1 MHKIKV
7 LHSLFRVGSG
17 GVEQRRLS
25 LARKLDP
32 ERYDQKLIC
41 TDAWGGLPEQF
52 TDAGCEVID
61 VGQIRHIADF
71 HVYRNALKHIQQWR
85 PDIIHGAVY
94 EGVAIAAVA
103 GRLLRVPAIIG
114 EETSDPKN
122 RRWTGH
128 LLYRFLAGLTHHM
141 VAVSP
146 AVREYLC
153 ETLRLPAGMVSVV
166 NNGVDERP
174 PANKQEV
181 ELVRERFGLRSQ
193 DFVIG
198 TVGRLVDEHKR
209 VSDLIRALALL
220 QVRGM
225 RNARLLVV
233 GDGPDREGLSNLA
246 SALGVRESVHFTGY
260 TADPQPFYAVMD
272 VFALA
277 SAAEAF
283 GLVLVEAMFASLPVI
298 ATRVGGIPGVVEDG
312 RTGVLLP
319 PYSPERFA
327 EELSRLATDETVRR
341 EMGTR
346 GQQRARA
353 EFSADRYVTDVDRL
367 YQRLTARVG
376 LQ

>member
-1 MHKIKV
+1 MGKITV

-17 GVEQRRLS
+17 GVEQRRLLLS
-25 LARKLDP
+25 RKLDP
-32 ERYDQKLIC
+32 EHYDQKLIC

-52 TDAGCEVID
+52 ADAGCEVID
-61 VGQIRHIADF
+61 LGQIRHIADVR
-71 HVYRNALKHIQQWR
+71 VYRNALEHIQQWQ

-94 EGVAIAAVA
+94 EGVAIAAVT
-103 GRLLRVPAIIG
+103 GRLLRVPVVIG
-114 EETSDPKN
+114 EETSDPQN

-128 LLYRFLAGLTHHM
+128 LLYRFLSGLTHHM

-146 AVREYLC
+146 TVQEYLC
-153 ETLRLPAGMVSVV
+153 ETLRLPAEKVSVI
-166 NNGVDERP
+166 NNCVDERP
-174 PANKQEV
+174 PADTQKVQ
-181 ELVRERFGLRSQ
+181 LVQERFGLRSQ

-209 VSDLIRALALL
+209 VSDLIQTLPLL
-220 QVRGM
+220 HERGM

-233 GDGPDREGLSNLA
+233 GDGPDREMLGNLA
-246 SALGVRESVHFTGY
+246 ISLGVHESVHFAGY

-298 ATRVGGIPGVVEDG
+298 ATHVGGIPGVVEDG
-312 RTGVLLP
+312 RTGVLVP
-319 PYSPERFA
+319 PFSPERFA
-327 EELSRLATDETVRR
+327 EELLRLATDETVRS
-341 EMGTR
+341 EMGAR

-353 EFSADRYVTDVDRL
+353 EFSADRYVADVDRL